1 MSVLAK
7 VTGDIH
13 PQVPG
18 TADHLQDLI
27 MQYVLCVKRG
37 PGYCHPDDLTWR
49 VWTFKNIFLEILSN
63 LRCSFPSHGPNASE
77 KRPSESYMAIW

>member
-37 PGYCHPDDLTWR
+37 PGVCHPDDLTWR
-49 VWTFKNIFLEILSN
+49 
-63 LRCSFPSHGPNASE
+63 G
-77 KRPSESYMAIW
+77 